1 MSNEG
6 PDDLGERIAEAQAKR
21 AKRERKTQARQD
33 QNDGSV
39 SAGAYALRYGA
50 EFGAAV
56 FVGGFLGYW
65 FDHFAGTKPWGLLIL
80 GTFGVATGIRSIYRA
95 YLELD
100 AQAKEYTERLNA
112 SDNGK
117 TDG

>member
-1 MSNEG
+1 MSNKG
-6 PDDLGERIAEAQAKR
+6 PDDLGDRIAKAQAKR
-21 AKRERKTQARQD
+21 AERERKAQARLD

-39 SAGAYALRYGA
+39 SAGAHALRYGA

-65 FDHFAGTKPWGLLIL
+65 IDHFAGTKPWGLLIM
-80 GTFGVATGIRSIYRA
+80 GTFGVATGILSIYRA
-95 YLELD
+95 YKELD
-100 AQAKEYTERLNA
+100 AQAKEYTKRLNA

>member
-1 MSNEG
+1 MSTEG
-6 PDDLGERIAEAQAKR
+6 PDDLGERIAKAQAIK
-21 AKRERKTQARQD
+21 AERERKTQAQQD

-65 FDHFAGTKPWGLLIL
+65 FDHFVGTKPWGLLIL
-80 GTFGVATGIRSIYRA
+80 GTCGVAAGIRSIYRA

-100 AQAKEYTERLNA
+100 AQAKEYTARLNA
-112 SDNGK
+112 SENGK